1 MKFKGLK
8 PKKKAEPSGV
18 AESKNECFRV
28 PATHIEPDSAP
39 QKDSTKIE
47 VSPGSLALPIQPYPK
62 TRLSPLSVFPEF
74 VRI

>member
-47 VSPGSLALPIQPYPK
+47 V
-62 TRLSPLSVFPEF
+62 
-74 VRI
+74 